1 MKSGWCGWARVR
13 GDASWRSGG
22 LPALVIAL
30 NLFGVLAG
38 RAESDGGSAGQ
49 WMCVKRGITANLR
62 ASPSRSAPVLET
74 VKGGT
79 QVLVI
84 RPGVPWMRVQASERS
99 TTGWMHRSLL
109 VDCREGVPPAEAARR
124 EGNEARSGPIWLFS
138 RIELDAVRPV
148 VAALAP
154 IFYLLCTMVMLSLVA
169 NALGFTFGESARVT
183 IPLVLMSFLMTPR
196 DLIDL
201 VFVMYSWISAI
212 AVTAVNGVFLGR
224 RSQDDAPVLGW
235 LLGIGGPALALLFV
249 VLGRVP
255 EVYLVALLFSWVAV
269 ITNVRDVLNR
279 IAEVSPG
286 LASWGPVVTIALI
299 LFVFSEFYL
308 AAAWKPWPLVQF
320 GVGVSSFALGA
331 KADW

>member
-1 MKSGWCGWARVR
+1 
-13 GDASWRSGG
+13 
-22 LPALVIAL
+22 
-30 NLFGVLAG
+30 
-38 RAESDGGSAGQ
+38 
-49 WMCVKRGITANLR
+49 
-62 ASPSRSAPVLET
+62 
-74 VKGGT
+74 
-79 QVLVI
+79 
-84 RPGVPWMRVQASERS
+84 
-99 TTGWMHRSLL
+99 
-109 VDCREGVPPAEAARR
+109 
-124 EGNEARSGPIWLFS
+124 
-138 RIELDAVRPV
+138 
-148 VAALAP
+148 
-154 IFYLLCTMVMLSLVA
+154 MVMLSLVA